1 MSLLISVVLPHM
13 VSPYLALCLVY
24 YAICPL
30 SQQLS
35 SIAASSSSRV
45 NVLMKYSA
53 LLCQC
58 AVTLMNLYIEVHGI
72 TNGIPSPSNIIVKV
86 SIGTKVVMQL

>member
-1 MSLLISVVLPHM
+1 MSLLIAVVLPHM
-13 VSPYLALCLVY
+13 VSPYLVLCLVY

-30 SQQLS
+30 SRQLS
-35 SIAASSSSRV
+35 SIAASSSSKV

-58 AVTLMNLYIEVHGI
+58 AVTLMNLPFFLRDSRASETRARVKI
-72 TNGIPSPSNIIVKV
+72 TPLNWALMEEI
-86 SIGTKVVMQL
+86 